1 MLGRWDTMR
10 GWGGDGGL
18 WMLAGILVIA
28 VAVLIGINV
37 PAFDERDEV
46 KVGWFASRLNG
57 LAQARADDRFGL
69 EQRGSAVEPGLEQ
82 Q

>member
-28 VAVLIGINV
+28 IAVLIGMNV
-37 PAFDERDEV
+37 RPSTNATR
-46 KVGWFASRLNG
+46 
-57 LAQARADDRFGL
+57 
-69 EQRGSAVEPGLEQ
+69 
-82 Q
+82 